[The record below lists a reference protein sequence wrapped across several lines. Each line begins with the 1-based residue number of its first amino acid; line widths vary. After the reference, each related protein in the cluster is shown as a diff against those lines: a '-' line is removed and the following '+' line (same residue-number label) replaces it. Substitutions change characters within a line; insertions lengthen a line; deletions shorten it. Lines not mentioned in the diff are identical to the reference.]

1 MGNALTIGM
10 VVNPKANAGRDQGV
24 RLRQFREALARDGHG
39 VRMVET
45 TGPGGGVACAQSLAG
60 EVDVLLAVGGDGTF
74 CEVVG
79 GMLTADRGSVGA
91 VAPVSFG
98 TGNDVARHL
107 GLRREAEVLT
117 ALRAYQAGGPDRV
130 RRMDVLEVRC
140 RAGGR
145 EVVRHGFLF
154 AAVGFASDILRYT
167 TPRVKRWFGPQLSY
181 SVGFFRA
188 LAKWQPVPLRVSTER
203 GQIEEPLVVALAA
216 NAPHAGGGGMR
227 IAPGA
232 DLADGLSD
240 VSLIRALGRGAIARQ
255 FFRLTQGTHIRHPR
269 VDFFRSG
276 WMEVDAA
283 TPQPVAL
290 DGDVVGETPLR
301 VRVLRQAVPVVGGKF
316 QV

>member
-1 MGNALTIGM
+1 MGNALTIGL

-24 RLRQFREALARDGHG
+24 RLRQFREALAEDGHA
-39 VRMVET
+39 VRMMET
-45 TGPGGGVACAQSLAG
+45 AGAGGGVACAQAMAG
-60 EVDVLLAVGGDGTF
+60 EVDLLLAVGGDGTF

-79 GMLTADRGSVGA
+79 GMLTAERGIVRA

-107 GLRREAEVLT
+107 GLRRESDVLA
-117 ALRAYQAGGPDRV
+117 ALREFHRGGPDRV
-130 RRMDVLEVRC
+130 RRLDVLEVRC

-154 AAVGFASDILRYT
+154 AAVGFASDILRQT

-188 LAKWQPVPLRVSTER
+188 LAGWKPVPLRVSTER
-203 GQIEEPLVVALAA
+203 GMIEEPLVVAMAA

-232 DLADGLSD
+232 ENFEFSNE
-240 VSLIRALGRGAIARQ
+240 R
-255 FFRLTQGTHIRHPR
+255 
-269 VDFFRSG
+269 
-276 WMEVDAA
+276 
-283 TPQPVAL
+283 
-290 DGDVVGETPLR
+290 
-301 VRVLRQAVPVVGGKF
+301 
-316 QV
+316 

>member
-1 MGNALTIGM
+1 MGSALTIGM
-10 VVNPKANAGRDQGV
+10 VVNPKANAGRDQGA

-39 VRMVET
+39 VRMMET
-45 TGPGGGVACAQSLAG
+45 AGPGGGVACAQALAG

-79 GMLTADRGSVGA
+79 GMLTADKGGVAA

-117 ALRAYQAGGPDRV
+117 ALRGFQSGDATRV

-140 RAGGR
+140 RVGGR

-240 VSLIRALGRGAIARQ
+240 VSLIRALGRAAIARQ
-255 FFRLTQGTHIRHPR
+255 FIRLTQGTHIRHPR

-290 DGDVVGETPLR
+290 DGDVVGETPMR
-301 VRVLRQAVPVVGGKF
+301 VRVLRQAVPVVGKKF
-316 QV
+316 EV